1 MAGRSTACTNCDW
14 FRALHA
20 VGQYILPPQPLRW
33 LCLILFDYAGHPA
46 RQPGRAWN
54 TSQEPHHRNVRA
66 PILGIVQYNN
76 PRLQLQDQVF
86 LIVCPTRSDG
96 SGKQGPNQEHVQG
109 YYRKPSENCSEEKC
123 KIRASHRGIVPLQR
137 QKELP
142 QNAPAHRR
150 ARRLASGHTLGM
162 KTGRHREGKP

>member
-1 MAGRSTACTNCDW
+1 M
-14 FRALHA
+14 RA
-20 VGQYILPPQPLRW
+20 ILR
-33 LCLILFDYAGHPA
+33 D
-46 RQPGRAWN
+46 
-54 TSQEPHHRNVRA
+54 SQDG
-66 PILGIVQYNN
+66 LGILRKNRIIGTCERRFWELFSITTL
-76 PRLQLQDQVF
+76 RLQLQDQVF